1 MKRGRAQAAA
11 GAGGRRAGAAAEA
24 GAAAA
29 GPRARGGAAD
39 RMRAGRLRR
48 RGAGGGAPEGDA
60 WGGEEG
66 LGEDGGEGE
75 ETGRGGRARA
85 ARADRLD
92 AERAA
97 REAKDEKQRSYQERR
112 RAKEEA
118 REAREAEQEAER
130 KREEEERLKKEE
142 EEAAEWAGLISVDDG
157 GSGAAETAAE
167 DQGLLGRFV
176 DYVKER
182 KTVPLE
188 ELAAEFGLRTTD
200 AINRVQGL
208 EQMGRLTGVMDDRG
222 KYIYIS
228 PEEMEAVAAFIQ
240 ERGRVSIQELADKSN
255 EFIRLEAGAGGQ

>member
-1 MKRGRAQAAA
+1 MKRGRAHAAGGAGAAA
-11 GAGGRRAGAAAEA
+11 GAEA

-48 RGAGGGAPEGDA
+48 RGAGGGTAEGEV
-60 WGGEEG
+60 WGGHDG
-66 LGEDGGEGE
+66 LGEDEGE
-75 ETGRGGRARA
+75 EEDVGRGGRARA
-85 ARADRLD
+85 ARAERLE

-112 RAKEEA
+112 RAKEEE

-176 DYVKER
+176 DFVKER

-228 PEEMEAVAAFIQ
+228 PEEMEAVATFIQ
-240 ERGRVSIQELADKSN
+240 ERGRVSIQELAAKSN
-255 EFIRLEAGAGGQ
+255 EFIRLDTGAGGQ

>member
-1 MKRGRAQAAA
+1 M
-11 GAGGRRAGAAAEA
+11 
-24 GAAAA
+24 
-29 GPRARGGAAD
+29 
-39 RMRAGRLRR
+39 
-48 RGAGGGAPEGDA
+48 
-60 WGGEEG
+60 
-66 LGEDGGEGE
+66 
-75 ETGRGGRARA
+75 
-85 ARADRLD
+85 
-92 AERAA
+92 
-97 REAKDEKQRSYQERR
+97 
-112 RAKEEA
+112 
-118 REAREAEQEAER
+118 
-130 KREEEERLKKEE
+130 
-142 EEAAEWAGLISVDDG
+142 DDG

-176 DYVKER
+176 DFVKER

-255 EFIRLEAGAGGQ
+255 EFIRLEAGAGGPPQSKKSGAMTRVMVASILMRTWRDGPAVSLKGSPTVSPVTEALWLSEFLPP

>member
-60 WGGEEG
+60 WGGEEA
-66 LGEDGGEGE
+66 
-75 ETGRGGRARA
+75 GRGGRARA